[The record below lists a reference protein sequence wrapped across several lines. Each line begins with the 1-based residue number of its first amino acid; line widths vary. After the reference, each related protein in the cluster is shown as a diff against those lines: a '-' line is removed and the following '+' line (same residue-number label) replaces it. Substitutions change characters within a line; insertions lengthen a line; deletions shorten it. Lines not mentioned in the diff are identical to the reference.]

1 MLIFCT
7 PVTFM
12 CDAVIADLALG
23 VSHAV
28 FLLKHRSQT
37 VCRLCR
43 RKKTV
48 QALTCAKVSIY
59 YDLHKQ

>member
-28 FLLKHRSQT
+28 FFIKIPQSNCLPA
-37 VCRLCR
+37 VPP
-43 RKKTV
+43 
-48 QALTCAKVSIY
+48 
-59 YDLHKQ
+59 